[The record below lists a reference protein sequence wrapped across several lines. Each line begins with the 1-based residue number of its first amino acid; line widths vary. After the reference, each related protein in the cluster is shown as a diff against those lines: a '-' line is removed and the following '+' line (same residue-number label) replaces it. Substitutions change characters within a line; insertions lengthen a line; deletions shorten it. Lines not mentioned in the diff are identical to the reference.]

1 MTGVSSIA
9 STAKGRA
16 GLCTVDGLRRMTGI
30 TENLINELQL
40 LLGVAQDF
48 RGSPILGISQ
58 STFYAA
64 NQVKLFADELTCSLR
79 REGRQIAVGV

>member
-40 LLGVAQDF
+40 LLGVARRTLQRWRNWWRKIFVEAPF
-48 RGSPILGISQ
+48 RESGRVR
-58 STFYAA
+58 FAA
-64 NQVKLFADELTCSLR
+64 NRVKLLANKLT
-79 REGRQIAVGV
+79 